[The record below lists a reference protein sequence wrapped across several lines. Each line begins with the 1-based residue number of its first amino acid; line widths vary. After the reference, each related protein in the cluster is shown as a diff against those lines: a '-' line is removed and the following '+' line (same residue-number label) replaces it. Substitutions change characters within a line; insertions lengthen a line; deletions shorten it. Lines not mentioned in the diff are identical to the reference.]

1 MHFYRQ
7 LTPISALTFDL
18 DDTLY
23 DNRPV
28 IVRAEQAMFDWLT
41 QILPSRI
48 MIDKTVWSS
57 LKSQL
62 AMLDP
67 MLKHDV
73 SLWRYETIKIGLMQ
87 LGFRLSEAEI
97 LAQQGL
103 DTVLAVRNH
112 VDVPAETHR
121 VLKQLSDHF
130 PLVGLTN
137 GNVDA
142 EKIGLAPYF
151 VEVFQA
157 GKDGLAKPEAD
168 LFNLAVN
175 TLNLPAATILHVG
188 DHLITDVKGAKQ
200 HGFQACW
207 FNDQQKLIQQQSKA
221 LILPDV
227 EITQLAQLLEIVGL
241 EN

>member
-7 LTPISALTFDL
+7 LAPVRAFSFDL

-28 IVRAEQAMFDWLT
+28 IQRVEQAMFTWLT
-41 QILPSRI
+41 QRLPSHIAVDVNAWQR
-48 MIDKTVWSS
+48 
-57 LKSQL
+57 LKQQL
-62 AMLDP
+62 AVTDP

-73 SLWRYETIKIGLMQ
+73 SAWRVETLKIGFMQ
-87 LGFRLSEAEI
+87 LGVRLKQAEA

-103 DTVLAVRNH
+103 EVALEVRNQ

-121 VLKQLSDHF
+121 VLKALSAHF
-130 PLVGLTN
+130 PLIGLTN

-142 EKIGLAPYF
+142 RKIGLASYF

-168 LFNLAVN
+168 LFNLATQ
-175 TLNLPAATILHVG
+175 TLQLPASSILHVG
-188 DHLITDVKGAKQ
+188 DHLKTDVYGAKL

-207 FNDQQKLIQQQSKA
+207 FNDQNKPILQQSKA
-221 LILPDV
+221 LTLPDV
-227 EITQLAQLLEIVGL
+227 EISQLSQLLTIVGL
-241 EN
+241 EQ

>member
-62 AMLDP
+62 SMLDP

-97 LAQQGL
+97 LAQQG
-103 DTVLAVRNH
+103 
-112 VDVPAETHR
+112 
-121 VLKQLSDHF
+121 
-130 PLVGLTN
+130 
-137 GNVDA
+137 
-142 EKIGLAPYF
+142 
-151 VEVFQA
+151 
-157 GKDGLAKPEAD
+157 
-168 LFNLAVN
+168 
-175 TLNLPAATILHVG
+175 
-188 DHLITDVKGAKQ
+188 
-200 HGFQACW
+200 
-207 FNDQQKLIQQQSKA
+207 
-221 LILPDV
+221 
-227 EITQLAQLLEIVGL
+227 
-241 EN
+241 